1 MLGQIA
7 LQTVQFLG
15 TLLIL
20 QHNIMIMIDND
31 RPNLLREA

>member
-1 MLGQIA
+1 MLGQTA

-20 QHNIMIMIDND
+20 QHNTMIMIDND
-31 RPNLLREA
+31 RTNLLREA